1 MLYLGTNIKEYRLK
15 KGYTQEQ
22 LAYELGVSSQ
32 TVSRWENGATYPDI
46 VMLPVIAELFDTSI
60 DHLMGYAR
68 ECSTAERET
77 FFKKTNTLGRTEK
90 IACYR
95 EMLQQYPNDTILQ
108 FGLANLLYGLIKK
121 HKDAGVEQE
130 VHFLCN
136 RILHSNKPDMQ
147 CGAKRILAFL
157 SAQNGNMEEAMKY
170 VNELPSIYCG
180 REIVAEQNLN
190 GISFG
195 EALKKWEAQMGD

>member
-1 MLYLGTNIKEYRLK
+1 MIFN
-15 KGYTQEQ
+15 
-22 LAYELGVSSQ
+22 
-32 TVSRWENGATYPDI
+32 
-46 VMLPVIAELFDTSI
+46 
-60 DHLMGYAR
+60 H
-68 ECSTAERET
+68 
-77 FFKKTNTLGRTEK
+77 FKKFFLKEWTEF
-90 IACYR
+90 IVR
-95 EMLQQYPNDTILQ
+95 YPNDTILQ

-121 HKDAGVEQE
+121 QKNADAEQE
-130 VHFLCN
+130 IHFLCN

-180 REIVAEQNLN
+180 REIVAEQILN

-195 EALKKWEAQMGD
+195 KALKKWEAQMGD